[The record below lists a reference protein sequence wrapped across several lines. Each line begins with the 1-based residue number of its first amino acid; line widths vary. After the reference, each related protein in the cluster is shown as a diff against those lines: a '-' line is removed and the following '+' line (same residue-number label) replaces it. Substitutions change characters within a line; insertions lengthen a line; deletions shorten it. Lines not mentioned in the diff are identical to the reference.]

1 MATRTA
7 AVPQT
12 AATAAAKTAV
22 ARADMLPSV
31 MTGMIRELMP
41 DIRNL
46 LPADIPYEQFR
57 AALWLELTGRPR
69 LQECTVPSIRASAIK
84 AATLGVLPG
93 RDCHL
98 LPFKNKFGKFE
109 SQCITNYFGLILTLE
124 RTGKVARA
132 FAHPVYEGD
141 EFVLDYFASHYKHIP
156 YLVRGTEPGKI
167 LFYYGAVILKDGTP
181 HVEPMSLSQIDAIRK
196 RAPAHDQGPWVTDPI
211 EMSRKTALRRVT
223 KYVKLTEQQQQ
234 YLDEEEA
241 LERNDIPPERH
252 QKNVRDLFGDDADP
266 IDVTPTRPEDRS
278 TRGTPTL
285 WRETLEAHLE
295 VLPAPL
301 KEQCRVALEDAET
314 SESDGFALASA
325 VLDYL
330 DHQEA

>member
-7 AVPQT
+7 PVPQT
-12 AATAAAKTAV
+12 TGTATAKTAV

-46 LPADIPYEQFR
+46 LPTDIPYEQFR
-57 AALWLELTGRPR
+57 AALWLELTGRAK

-98 LPFKNKFGKFE
+98 LPFKNKWGKYE
-109 SQCITNYFGLILTLE
+109 SQCITNYFGLVLTLE
-124 RTGKVARA
+124 RSGKLAKA

-141 EFVLDYFASHYKHIP
+141 EFVLDYFADDFKHIP
-156 YLVRGTEPGKI
+156 YLVRGKEPGKI
-167 LFYYGAVILKDGTP
+167 LFYYGAVKLKDGVV
-181 HVEPMSLSQIDAIRK
+181 HVEPMSLSEIDSIRK
-196 RAPAHDQGPWVTDPI
+196 RAPAHDQGPWVTDLI
-211 EMSRKTALRRVT
+211 QMSRKTALRRVT
-223 KYVKLTEQQQQ
+223 KFVRLTPQQQE

-241 LERNDIPPERH
+241 LERSDIPPERH

-266 IDVTPTRPEDRS
+266 IDVTPTTPEERPSRP
-278 TRGTPTL
+278 TATL
-285 WRETLEAHLE
+285 WRDTLEAHYE
-295 VLPAPL
+295 GLPEAL
-301 KEQCRVALEDAET
+301 KEQCRAALENTET

-325 VLDYL
+325 VLDHL
-330 DHQEA
+330 DHQEG